1 VDADAPTVAALVL
14 LGELLLL
21 LAVPVLPLWVAV
33 ALVICRLLVPNHKE

>member
-21 LAVPVLPLWVAV
+21 LAVPEAAVLPLWVAV
-33 ALVICRLLVPNHKE
+33 ALVI